1 MNIALKYRPA
11 GGDPGGSADQ
21 TQEFN
26 SLRCMA
32 LPSVERASGQT
43 LRRFGYSRR
52 FASRTVYDVAISA
65 DELVATAKYTFLK
78 DMWATAS
85 RIWIATEKVADV
97 WQYVEVVFAGDGNL
111 PATFIGGSARFPEVA
126 FELQEVE
133 PA

>member
-11 GGDPGGSADQ
+11 GGDPGGVSDIA
-21 TQEFN
+21 QEFN
-26 SLRCMA
+26 ALRCIGR
-32 LPSVERASGQT
+32 PSVERISGQT
-43 LRRFGYSRR
+43 LRRVFYAKRVANR
-52 FASRTVYDVAISA
+52 VVYDLAISA
-65 DELVATAKYTFLK
+65 DELVASAKYTFLK

-111 PATFIGGSARFPEVA
+111 PATFIGGNVRFPEVA